1 MAIGI
6 ASAVG
11 APHVET
17 FGRRLFVRRFAPQF
31 RELPL
36 LFRRQF
42 VFDSHEQR
50 YLLSLDFPFRRQHL
64 FQLRQYLLLVHAR
77 LLGQAHQFFH
87 FILQLP
93 LQFRELQLRL
103 ADFRLEI
110 FFLLRAQANRF
121 LMLNHQF
128 RSKKTLPNRLLIRL
142 HRNIQIRLAE
152 SRHPLQ
158 NLLPGSPQQA
168 VAGGSPF
175 CQFLRGGYFPCRN
188 RWSISS
194 QRCHANNQQR
204 HNHDGCS
211 CQCPHSPRPAA
222 LPFLRGHRCKYSRP
236 EIRRGLPSLRH
247 QRQQRIQSR
256 RARSNLVQ
264 LSGAIRAVF
273 QMLFKI
279 PCHSPAQRSLQH
291 LIFPFFALD
300 FHFITSNKSFRAVC
314 IRDLTVP
321 AGTPSTAPT
330 SAASI
335 SSTTDSCKTLRS
347 FSGSRSISL
356 RSRSKST
363 CCSAYFAPSTIAG
376 VSVICQA
383 ESRTNRRPWP
393 LRRFSASRKTIRF
406 IHQRN
411 FSASRSEA
419 NF

>member
-1 MAIGI
+1 M
-6 ASAVG
+6 
-11 APHVET
+11 P
-17 FGRRLFVRRFAPQF
+17 R
-31 RELPL
+31 
-36 LFRRQF
+36 
-42 VFDSHEQR
+42 
-50 YLLSLDFPFRRQHL
+50 SLVLISF
-64 FQLRQYLLLVHAR
+64 
-77 LLGQAHQFFH
+77 
-87 FILQLP
+87 
-93 LQFRELQLRL
+93 
-103 ADFRLEI
+103 
-110 FFLLRAQANRF
+110 
-121 LMLNHQF
+121 
-128 RSKKTLPNRLLIRL
+128 LLIRL
-142 HRNIQIRLAE
+142 HRNTQIRLAE

-168 VAGGSPF
+168 VAGRSPF
-175 CQFLRGGYFPCRN
+175 SKFLRGGYFPCRN

-211 CQCPHSPRPAA
+211 CQCPRSPRPAA
-222 LPFLRGHRCKYSRP
+222 VPFLRGHRCKYSCP
-236 EIRRGLPSLRH
+236 EIRRELRSLRH

-256 RARSNLVQ
+256 RARSNLFEI
-264 LSGAIRAVF
+264 LRR
-273 QMLFKI
+273 
-279 PCHSPAQRSLQH
+279 SPRQCGLPQR
-291 LIFPFFALD
+291 IFPVFARV

-321 AGTPSTAPT
+321 VGTPSTAPT

-335 SSTTDSCKTLRS
+335 SSTSDSCKTLRS

-356 RSRSKST
+356 RSRPRST

-383 ESRTNRRPWP
+383 ESRASRRPWP